1 MRTSERRD
9 SNGRPLAT
17 IIITTKGG
25 EQHPCVKI
33 RRYLEFKG
41 SSTLVEVRWNSC
53 LSAGEENINLSIY
66 KYWELDGKLFCGCV
80 QVSCVLDG
88 DLCPRRRGNQ
98 VARNRTTKE

>member
-88 DLCPRRRGNQ
+88 DLCP
-98 VARNRTTKE
+98 

>member
-53 LSAGEENINLSIY
+53 LSAGEKKHKFINLQI
-66 KYWELDGKLFCGCV
+66 LG
-80 QVSCVLDG
+80 
-88 DLCPRRRGNQ
+88 
-98 VARNRTTKE
+98 A